1 MIKDTDIKVRDKEL
15 HTRNIHFAEAEVTL
29 RASGCVPFE
38 EGLYGLEQMKVR
50 LKQEIL
56 YKVYGEIL
64 HALRE
69 ELYDLKYKVTQ
80 PMREDE
86 PCTSSM
92 YSPYAMGEPIDAAY
106 SRLINLIVEK
116 MKVSQP

>member
-1 MIKDTDIKVRDKEL
+1 MIKESDIEVRDKEL
-15 HTRNIHFAEAEVTL
+15 RTRNIHFAEAEVTL
-29 RASGCVPFE
+29 RASGCIPFE
-38 EGLYGLEQMKVR
+38 EGLHGIEQMKVR

-69 ELYDLKYKVTQ
+69 ELYDLKYKVTP

-86 PCTSSM
+86 PCTGM